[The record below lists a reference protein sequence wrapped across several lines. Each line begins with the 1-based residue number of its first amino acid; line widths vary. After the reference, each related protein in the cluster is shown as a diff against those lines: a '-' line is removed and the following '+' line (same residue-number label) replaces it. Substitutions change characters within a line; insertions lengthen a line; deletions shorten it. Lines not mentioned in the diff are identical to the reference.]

1 MGASVFIYIEENK
14 CGYTFKNKR
23 RRIKRLNFPPEP
35 YSKLSPSGEEIILSK
50 EEVEDWTKA
59 YFQAIEEL
67 GVCMFSRDEAVYR
80 KVDEILKA
88 IGNYRFL

>member
-1 MGASVFIYIEENK
+1 MGAKVFIYIEENK

-35 YSKLSPSGEEIILSK
+35 YSKL
-50 EEVEDWTKA
+50 KA

-67 GVCMFSRDEAVYR
+67 GACMFSRDEAVYR
-80 KVDEILKA
+80 KVDEILKET
-88 IGNYRFL
+88 GNYRFL

>member
-1 MGASVFIYIEENK
+1 MGAKVFIYIEENK

-23 RRIKRLNFPPEP
+23 RRRKRLNFPPEP

-67 GVCMFSRDEAVYR
+67 GACMFSRDEAVYR
-80 KVDEILKA
+80 KVDEILKET
-88 IGNYRFL
+88 GNYRFL

>member
-1 MGASVFIYIEENK
+1 MGAKVFIYIEENK

-23 RRIKRLNFPPEP
+23 RRMKGLNFPPEP

-67 GVCMFSRDEAVYR
+67 GACMFSRDEAVYR
-80 KVDEILKA
+80 KVDEILKET
-88 IGNYRFL
+88 GNYRFL